1 MGEPMHS
8 FIICGEMHEMEQALY
23 DHFLNSKTKEA
34 PKKKKEPKPLPKEY
48 IMKAVDNKV
57 VADEDKKEEVVDVP
71 VDNDFLGGFDAFD
84 DYGDEDAPK
93 KEEKK
98 PEPPKEEPPKK
109 KKEPKPL
116 PKEYI
121 MKAVDNKV
129 VADEDKK
136 EEVVGNVG
144 DAAFL
149 DGFDAFDNDDY

>member
-1 MGEPMHS
+1 
-8 FIICGEMHEMEQALY
+8 
-23 DHFLNSKTKEA
+23 
-34 PKKKKEPKPLPKEY
+34 
-48 IMKAVDNKV
+48 MKAVDDKV
-57 VADEDKKEEVVDVP
+57 VADEDKEEEVVDVP

-93 KEEKK
+93 KEEEKK

-121 MKAVDNKV
+121 MKAVDDRV

-136 EEVVGNVG
+136 EEVAGNVG